1 MRSVRRRSAAA
12 RGPSSRGCRARSG
25 ACGWS
30 WRGRM
35 PDLELQLRAL
45 AEDAVWP
52 ATPDIAAAVA
62 RAPRERR
69 TGALARVRAALA
81 PRGRRARRVIAAGLA
96 LLLLVPAA
104 AVAFPG

>member
-1 MRSVRRRSAAA
+1 
-12 RGPSSRGCRARSG
+12 
-25 ACGWS
+25 
-30 WRGRM
+30 M

-45 AEDAVWP
+45 AEDTVWP

-69 TGALARVRAALA
+69 TGARARVRAALA

-104 AVAFPG
+104 AVAFPGARNDVLEWLGLRDVEIRRVPSPPP